1 MTLTNLQIE
10 ELKASIHHVLRNNFE
25 WSVDE
30 TSFFANGVINA
41 VFLVKEKN
49 LGRLAVRIPWRSE
62 EQMMDKDSSAV
73 LSLKKEAALLEYC
86 FKHQLPV
93 PKVHKLYLSEK
104 TNFLVSD
111 FIEGDLQE
119 ISSFAIG
126 ELTAQLHHI
135 SIDGLSIIGQNER
148 SLPSIISQRIT
159 SRAGTLSGLMKQ
171 DFFIPSTA
179 ELEGI
184 LNTSQIKDCLLHL
197 DIRHPNLIG
206 KIGQIKAIVDWDNAL
221 IGNPIMELMR
231 ISESQELHVEEFLK
245 GYSDLS
251 ILERTDQLI
260 QNIYRLDTA
269 LMLALLFT
277 TFIPDPSKRE
287 YYVKRVQ
294 MLIQEINNK
303 IG

>member
-1 MTLTNLQIE
+1 MTLTTSKME
-10 ELKASIHHVLRNNFE
+10 ELKLSIHQTLNHQFN

-30 TSFFANGVINA
+30 ISFFANGVINA
-41 VFLVKEKN
+41 VFLVNEKN

-73 LSLKKEAALLEYC
+73 LSLKKEAALSEHC

-104 TNFLVSD
+104 VNFLVSD
-111 FIEGDLQE
+111 FIAGDQQE

-126 ELTAQLHHI
+126 ELTSQLHHI
-135 SIDGLSIIGQNER
+135 PIDGLSIIGQNER
-148 SLPSIISQRIT
+148 SLPAIISQRIT
-159 SRAGTLSGLMKQ
+159 SRAGTLSGLMKL
-171 DFFIPSTA
+171 DFLIPSSE

-184 LNTSQIKDCLLHL
+184 LNTSQINDCLLHL

-206 KIGQIKAIVDWDNAL
+206 KKGQIKAIVDWDNAL

-251 ILERTDQLI
+251 ILERTDGLI

-269 LMLALLFT
+269 LMLAILFT
-277 TFIPDPSKRE
+277 TFIPDPQKRE
-287 YYVKRVQ
+287 YYVNRVQ
-294 MLIQEINNK
+294 IISRKINN
-303 IG
+303 GAG